1 MWKFVYIRN
10 FFKAASRM
18 DAAMFAKSGR
28 NMLSTEVCFD
38 PRFYWMKKMLD
49 TAEQGEHCL
58 KSVYAEGAYCSLRD
72 HQIRSK

>member
-1 MWKFVYIRN
+1 MWKYAYIRN
-10 FFKAASRM
+10 FFKAASRF